1 MSSCSIGNKIKIHW
15 LILFVDECEQWDISR
30 MARCHF
36 QRSRETTF
44 YWQNI
49 CLLSFNWFVG
59 HIRLRKMFGF
69 FFAICFFSIGCFYTW
84 INLNPNKPAQ
94 FFFFFAFLGGRG
106 DALLQSSEELVNQ
119 TRRQLLPLINTAA
132 AAFGWREMGRKRQV
146 SVNLCGS
153 FIGRGNERDENY
165 CLFRKRERA
174 VSSPGYQ
181 CARGGKGSWGKK
193 KNPNRSVI
201 PLFHVLAPVFC
212 WHSSPIEKCDALVLH
227 MRGATLSSFRDNFE
241 FLRLGFQQSSR
252 NRHNTNTCK
261 VTTPA
266 WRITWYFRM
275 FYIAYLTQLQHW
287 WLFKRFKAM
296 FNVVTFIFT
305 VVQPE
310 LI

>member
-1 MSSCSIGNKIKIHW
+1 MRGMKIIAC
-15 LILFVDECEQWDISR
+15 FV
-30 MARCHF
+30 
-36 QRSRETTF
+36 
-44 YWQNI
+44 
-49 CLLSFNWFVG
+49 
-59 HIRLRKMFGF
+59 K
-69 FFAICFFSIGCFYTW
+69 
-84 INLNPNKPAQ
+84 
-94 FFFFFAFLGGRG
+94 
-106 DALLQSSEELVNQ
+106 
-119 TRRQLLPLINTAA
+119 
-132 AAFGWREMGRKRQV
+132 
-146 SVNLCGS
+146 
-153 FIGRGNERDENY
+153 
-165 CLFRKRERA
+165 
-174 VSSPGYQ
+174 
-181 CARGGKGSWGKK
+181 GKGPLARQDTSALGEERVHGGKK
-193 KNPNRSVI
+193 KNPNRSVS

-266 WRITWYFRM
+266 WRITWYFRR

-305 VVQPE
+305 VVQPQ